1 MYSSE
6 KQEQMKELE
15 SLLDWFIQK
24 YSQETEN

>member
-15 SLLDWFIQK
+15 SLLDWFLK
-24 YSQETEN
+24 KHSQEMEN